1 LAGLSVH
8 AIGVIGLVVI
18 FIIGTTRPIN
28 LGVLALVATFL
39 VGSFAVH
46 ETPREMY
53 SGFPVDLFVLL
64 TGVTYLFGIAV
75 RNGTVDRIVEES
87 VRAAGGHRALIPW
100 IVFVLAAAP
109 AMAGALGSTGVA
121 LLAPLAMRVAERC
134 EIDRR
139 LMGLMVVHG
148 AAAGNFSPLNVLG
161 AIVYQAVTSR
171 GLQMSVWTLFAG
183 NLIFNLAIAVVL
195 VLIFRRRRP
204 FIAAKEAGSS
214 DPAASVAG
222 PNHLRQGYG
231 GPPKL
236 HAKAEGP
243 ASFSSSFQAS
253 TRSLT
258 VDQISTL
265 LALAGVAVVALGF
278 GLSIGFLAFAAAGLL
293 QLAFPKSS
301 EGAERLVA
309 WNVVLLVCGV
319 VTYVA
324 ALQRYGTVTAVGQSI
339 AALGS
344 PLVVAL
350 LLCGVGAVTS
360 AFASSAGILGAMIP
374 LAAPLMATGAIG
386 TTGLVTALCLSA
398 TLVDATPFSTV
409 GALAVA
415 NASDSERT
423 HVYNGML
430 AWGAS
435 MVIIAPILTWL
446 VFVVLG

>member
-18 FIIGTTRPIN
+18 FIIGTTRPIS

-39 VGSFAVH
+39 VGSFVVH
-46 ETPREMY
+46 EGPREMY

-75 RNGTVDRIVEES
+75 RNGTVDRIVEGS
-87 VRAAGGHRALIPW
+87 VRASRGHRALIPW

-183 NLIFNLAIAVVL
+183 NLIFNLVIAVVL
-195 VLIFRRRRP
+195 VLIFRHRRP
-204 FIAAKEAGSS
+204 FAGKEAGSL
-214 DPAASVAG
+214 DPAAAAG
-222 PNHLRQGYG
+222 SEY
-231 GPPKL
+231 
-236 HAKAEGP
+236 P
-243 ASFSSSFQAS
+243 ASTGHLS
-253 TRSLT
+253 T
-258 VDQISTL
+258 DQISTL

-278 GLSIGFLAFAAAGLL
+278 GLSIGFLAFVAAALL

-324 ALQRYGTVTAVGQSI
+324 ALQRYGTVTTVGQSI
-339 AALGS
+339 AELGS

-435 MVIIAPILTWL
+435 MVIIAPLLTWT
-446 VFVVLG
+446 VFVLLW

>member
-1 LAGLSVH
+1 MAGL
-8 AIGVIGLVVI
+8 ALIFVIGTL
-18 FIIGTTRPIN
+18 RPIN
-28 LGVLALVATFL
+28 LGVLALVMTFL
-39 VGSFAVH
+39 VGTFVVH
-46 ETPREMY
+46 EAPREMY

-64 TGVTYLFGIAV
+64 TGVTYLFGVAV
-75 RNGTVDRIVEES
+75 RNGTVDWIVEAS
-87 VRAAGGHRALIPW
+87 VRRAQGRRALVPW
-100 IVFVLAAAP
+100 IVFALAAAP

-161 AIVYQAVTSR
+161 AIVHQAVTSR
-171 GLQMSVWTLFAG
+171 GLEMSAWTLFAG
-183 NLIFNLAIAVVL
+183 NLIANLVVAVVL
-195 VLIFRRRRP
+195 VTIFRGRRP
-204 FIAAKEAGSS
+204 FAGAVSAVASAPATGIETPRGPLAIHQICTIA
-214 DPAASVAG
+214 
-222 PNHLRQGYG
+222 
-231 GPPKL
+231 
-236 HAKAEGP
+236 
-243 ASFSSSFQAS
+243 
-253 TRSLT
+253 
-258 VDQISTL
+258 
-265 LALAGVAVVALGF
+265 ALAGVAVVALGF
-278 GLSIGFLAFAAAGLL
+278 GLSIGFLAFGAAAIL

-309 WNVVLLVCGV
+309 WGVVLLVCGV
-319 VTYVA
+319 VTYVG
-324 ALQRYGTVTAVGQSI
+324 ALQRYGTIAAAGQSI
-339 AALGS
+339 ASLGS

-374 LAAPLMATGAIG
+374 LAAPFMAQGVVG
-386 TTGLVTALCLSA
+386 TTGFVTALALSA

-435 MVIIAPILTWL
+435 MVIIAPIATWL
-446 VFVVLG
+446 VFILPGR